1 MNWES
6 GVFCKMYKSN
16 KYKFNPPKYFNLTE
30 SAKSS
35 LKNIIEKQLKDLN
48 LDQPN
53 LFGFNLNI
61 KVNGNNE
68 TCCLYNLSPDN
79 KNYYFSYL
87 INFNFYLYYNL
98 ILYGRQLLK
107 FQNDNEKSINAKW
120 ESYLCH
126 LLFLRELNINLLI
139 QEIKTNLNSYFK
151 LHCFILSQSSYLDII
166 LLSIIIDLYLF
177 DQIIKCDDN
186 DESLIYFKRWILS
199 MTKMYE
205 LYPDKIKSFYKNKE
219 TYFTYNTYKLTSC
232 QKLAEAVK
240 ESNYTKTEEFLLNF
254 HENVE
259 SRIQDENKTRKY
271 YKTYKSLAHLACS
284 NKDKKML
291 LLLIKYGCNLES
303 KDNENMTP
311 LYDAIYTNDVNF
323 VDFLIKD
330 LKANLYHREI
340 QNRTP
345 FYWACCSCSTEMI
358 KYLMTYPNIDINSLS
373 SMGRSALSK
382 ACWNGN
388 TEVVKLLCSDPSINT
403 INTPDC
409 NNRCPLHNAVWG
421 EFGGREGK
429 KVPNGL
435 PSDSP
440 ECAEI
445 LIEKGAQLNLKDS
458 EGNTPLMIAASTNGI
473 RSMKVLM
480 KYNIDL
486 NEENNNHETALIQS
500 IRYGNYESVLTF
512 IEYYKNHLND
522 KSNVDLDK
530 PDKIGITPI
539 YYAVIYGKIL
549 CLKALI
555 ENVGDFGYN
564 NQDKIKELIKISIE
578 SKSKLC
584 FRFLIRKLVKEYKPN
599 DRELLDILKNILIYE
614 EFSLFNFLYDI
625 LGEDKIIN
633 LISNSNQEI
642 ILYLLILE
650 SQIYKN
656 YSEPAT
662 TNNSNDKKLSEEE
675 KEKIYDN
682 ILQKKMSSLTEAEID
697 LLEIQED
704 TMEDKAE
711 FLNKFN
717 NILLKICILESQ
729 KKDLNLNLITYLIMH
744 NREKEFLYLKPV
756 YSQENVNC
764 IKFNNISFNKDDYI
778 EFIPEKHKLIKDKLF
793 LNDETK
799 ENNIIPNTIAYI
811 NETNLLFI
819 IIEKSNKTF
828 FNELINV
835 QYLYNYFFDTIK
847 SSRKNIL
854 HILFDNFN
862 ENKFNKIISILET
875 IVNKENNTNIIKDK
889 FLPLFNQNDTELMT
903 PLDVI
908 INRQDE
914 NSLKLVMDS
923 IHNLCNKYSIENNGN
938 LIQKSFKYNIA
949 KFKINKS
956 SFDLESSY
964 IQNKSSELFQCKK
977 FMQKYTVYKYN
988 NNGENNDKKNNKTES
1003 CSFEDIYS
1011 QSKYFINEEC
1021 INKSKIIIDL
1031 ILNNQIEDEFK
1042 IINPKYIHSFIDTEE
1057 KLSKL
1062 SKELSNEKILGID
1075 AEFDGEKCEIDGV
1088 VATIQISTFEKSY
1101 VIDSLKLHNL
1111 IKKYLGDI
1119 FENENILKI
1128 FHGCSNDL
1136 SWILSNFEIKTNNIY
1151 DTAESF
1157 VVYQELILNK
1167 SFKNSNHPS
1176 LYYLVV
1182 FFLRVKLNKIY
1193 QTSNWKIRPLTDAM
1207 YQYALNDAK
1216 SVLYLY
1222 YLMQGLY
1229 AYLNKIY
1236 FTQDDKYKEYFYN
1249 IKKLFFKDR
1258 EDVSLADTE
1267 YPEGYYQNILVKI
1280 RYNCLEMILNKL
1292 KKQNIK
1298 IDIELEDINE

>member
-16 KYKFNPPKYFNLTE
+16 KYKFNPPKYLNLTE
-30 SAKSS
+30 NTKST
-35 LKNIIEKQLKDLN
+35 LKNIIERQLNDLN
-48 LDQPN
+48 LSQPN

-61 KVNGNNE
+61 KVNGNQN
-68 TCCLYNLSPDN
+68 CCLYNLSPDN

-98 ILYGRQLLK
+98 ISYGRKLLK
-107 FQNDNEKSINAKW
+107 SQNNAEKTINSKW

-126 LLFLRELNINLLI
+126 LLFLKELNIDLLI
-139 QEIKTNLNSYFK
+139 NEIKTNLNSYFK
-151 LHCFILSQSSYLDII
+151 LHCFILEQASYFDII
-166 LLSIIIDLYLF
+166 LLSIIIDLDLF
-177 DQIIKCDDN
+177 DEILKSDEN
-186 DESLIYFKRWILS
+186 DESHIYFKRWILS

-205 LYPDKIKSFYKNKE
+205 IYPEKIKSFYKNKE
-219 TYFTYNTYKLTSC
+219 SYFIYNTYRLTSC

-240 ESNYTKTEEFLLNF
+240 EANYTLTEDLLLNF

-259 SRIQDENKTRKY
+259 SRIQDENKTTKY
-271 YKTYKSLAHLACS
+271 YKTFKSLAHLACF

-291 LLLIKYGCNLES
+291 SILIKYGCNLES
-303 KDNENMTP
+303 KDYENMTP

-323 VDFLIKD
+323 VDYLIKD
-330 LKANLYHREI
+330 LKVNLYHKEI

-373 SMGRSALSK
+373 AMGRSALSK

-409 NNRCPLHNAVWG
+409 NKRCPLHNAVWG

-445 LIEKGAQLNLKDS
+445 LIEKGALLNPKDN

-486 NEENNNHETALIQS
+486 NDENNNHETALIQA

-512 IEYYKNHLND
+512 IDYYKNHLND
-522 KSNVDLDK
+522 KNNVDLDK
-530 PDKIGITPI
+530 PDKNGITPI
-539 YYAVIYGKIL
+539 YYAIIYGKIL
-549 CLKALI
+549 CLKPLI
-555 ENVGDFGYN
+555 ENVDSLGYN
-564 NQDKIKELIKISIE
+564 SLEKIKKLIDISIE

-584 FRFLIRKLVKEYKPN
+584 FKYLIRKIYKEYKPN
-599 DRELLDILKNILIYE
+599 DSEILNIMKSLLIYE
-614 EFSLFNFLYDI
+614 EFSFFNFLYDV

-633 LISNSNQEI
+633 LINNSNQEL

-650 SQIYKN
+650 IQIYKN
-656 YSEPAT
+656 YSEPKND
-662 TNNSNDKKLSEEE
+662 NNKNDKKLSEDD
-675 KEKIYDN
+675 KEKLYDD
-682 ILQKKMSSLTEAEID
+682 ILKRKMSSLSEAEIE
-697 LLEIQED
+697 LLENQED
-704 TMEDKAE
+704 SMEDKAE

-717 NILLKICILESQ
+717 NILLKICSLESQ
-729 KKDLNLNLITYLIMH
+729 NTKLNLNLITYLIVH
-744 NREKEFLYLKPV
+744 NKEKEFLFLKPA
-756 YSQENVNC
+756 YSTE
-764 IKFNNISFNKDDYI
+764 NISCSEFNKIVFNKNDYI
-778 EFIPEKHKLIKDKLF
+778 IYIPEKHKLIKDKLF
-793 LNDETK
+793 SNDETK
-799 ENNIIPNTIAYI
+799 ENDIIPNTISYI

-819 IIEKSNKTF
+819 LIEKSNKTF
-828 FNELINV
+828 FNELIHI
-835 QYLYNYFFDTIK
+835 QYLYHYFFDIVK

-854 HILFDNFN
+854 HILFDNFT
-862 ENKFNKIISILET
+862 ENKFKKIISILEF
-875 IVNKENNTNIIKDK
+875 IANNENNTNIIKDK

-914 NSLKLVMDS
+914 KSLKLVMDS
-923 IHNLCNKYSIENNGN
+923 IHDLCKKYSIENNNN
-938 LIQKSFKYNIA
+938 LLQKSFKYNIT
-949 KFKINKS
+949 KFNINKS
-956 SFDLESSY
+956 SFELESSY
-964 IQNKSSELFQCKK
+964 IQNKSSELFKCKK
-977 FMQKYTVYKYN
+977 FIQKYTVYKYN
-988 NNGENNDKKNNKTES
+988 NNSQNKDNNSIKVDT
-1003 CSFEDIYS
+1003 CSLEDVYS
-1011 QSKYFINEEC
+1011 QSKYFVNEEC
-1021 INKSKIIIDL
+1021 INNSKIIIDL
-1031 ILNNQIEDEFK
+1031 ILNQQIEDEFK
-1042 IINPKYIHSFIDTEE
+1042 IVNPKYIHSFIDTEE
-1057 KLSKL
+1057 KLAEM
-1062 SKELSNEKILGID
+1062 SKELANEKLLGVD
-1075 AEFDGEKCEIDGV
+1075 AEFDGDKCEIDGV
-1088 VATIQISTFEKSY
+1088 VATIQISTFKKSY
-1101 VIDSLKLHNL
+1101 VIDSLKLHHL
-1111 IKKYLGDI
+1111 IKKYLGDL

-1157 VVYQELILNK
+1157 VVYQEIILNK

-1182 FFLRVKLNKIY
+1182 FFLGVKLNKIY

-1236 FTQDDKYKEYFYN
+1236 FVQDDKYKEYFYN
-1249 IKKLFFKDR
+1249 IKKLFYKDR
-1258 EDVSLADTE
+1258 EDVSLVDTE
-1267 YPEGYYQNILVKI
+1267 YPEGYYKNILTKI

-1298 IDIELEDINE
+1298 INIELEDIN